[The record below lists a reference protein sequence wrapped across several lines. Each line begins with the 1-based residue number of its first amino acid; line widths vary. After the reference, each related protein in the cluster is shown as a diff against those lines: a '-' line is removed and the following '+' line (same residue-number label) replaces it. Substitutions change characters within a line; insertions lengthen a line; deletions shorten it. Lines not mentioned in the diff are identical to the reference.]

1 MSMEMK
7 LLLNCLLVISLFS
20 CSLNPVIDELNTQG
34 ECLREELVVEPVPRW
49 ECVEYAV
56 LEKGLPNIQET
67 ANQDLLSLPIPK
79 NPIVVAVYPNS
90 FTDQTGQ
97 RKSNSEFALFSTAI
111 TQQPNALLIRALKHA
126 GDGKFFRV
134 VERVGLD
141 NLTKERQLIRSAR
154 EQTANEEEKKKALRP
169 LLFAGILIEGAV
181 ISYEANLE
189 SGGIGARYLGIGNS
203 IQYREDNIT
212 VSLRMVSVATG
223 EVLLEVLSQKTI
235 FSYGKSEDVFR
246 FIEANTELVEVEL
259 GNARNE
265 SSTIA
270 LMKAIE
276 GGVLEIVETG
286 YEKGFWV
293 LQNKNEGVELNDEE

>member
-1 MSMEMK
+1 MAQSQK
-7 LLLNCLLVISLFS
+7 LQFLSVLLLSS
-20 CSLNPVIDELNTQG
+20 CSIFDQFEDTYEQRFSSNN
-34 ECLREELVVEPVPRW
+34 VVS
-49 ECVEYAV
+49 
-56 LEKGLPNIQET
+56 I
-67 ANQDLLSLPIPK
+67 QDLQSKKLKNVVIPEVS
-79 NPIVVAVYPNS
+79 PVVAVYPTA
-90 FTDQTGQ
+90 FTDHTGQ

-126 GDGKFFRV
+126 GDGNFFRV

-154 EQTANEEEKKKALRP
+154 EQTASEEDKNKALRP

-189 SGGIGARYLGIGNS
+189 SGGVGARYLGIGNS
-203 IQYREDNIT
+203 VQYREDNIT

-246 FIEANTELVEVEL
+246 FIEANTELVEIEL

-276 GGVLEIVETG
+276 GAVLELVQIG
-286 YEKGFWV
+286 YNRKYWV
-293 LQNKNEGVELNDEE
+293 LQKENQGVKLNDEIKINKPDCDADCVDNIRG

>member
-1 MSMEMK
+1 MAQLQK
-7 LLLNCLLVISLFS
+7 LQYLLVLLLSS
-20 CSLNPVIDELNTQG
+20 CSIFDQYEDTYDQRRQTDIVRI
-34 ECLREELVVEPVPRW
+34 
-49 ECVEYAV
+49 
-56 LEKGLPNIQET
+56 
-67 ANQDLLSLPIPK
+67 QDLQSPKLKNVQLPQVSP
-79 NPIVVAVYPNS
+79 VVAVYPTA

-154 EQTANEEEKKKALRP
+154 EQTATDEDKKKALRP

-189 SGGIGARYLGIGNS
+189 SGGVGARYLGVGNS
-203 IQYREDNIT
+203 VQYREDNIT

-246 FIEANTELVEVEL
+246 FIESGTELVEIEL

-276 GGVLEIVETG
+276 GGVLEIVNIG
-286 YEKGFWV
+286 YEKGFWI
-293 LQNKNEGVELNDEE
+293 LQNEGVGVKLNNEE

>member
-1 MSMEMK
+1 MEQLPK
-7 LLLNCLLVISLFS
+7 SSYLLVLLLSS
-20 CSLNPVIDELNTQG
+20 CSIFDQFEDTYEQRFSKDVAKI
-34 ECLREELVVEPVPRW
+34 
-49 ECVEYAV
+49 
-56 LEKGLPNIQET
+56 
-67 ANQDLLSLPIPK
+67 QDLQSAELKNVSIPEVS
-79 NPIVVAVYPNS
+79 PVVAVYPTS

-97 RKSNSEFALFSTAI
+97 RKSNSEFAMFSTAI

-154 EQTANEEEKKKALRP
+154 EQSANEEEKKKALRP

-189 SGGIGARYLGIGNS
+189 SGGVGARYLGIGKS
-203 IQYREDNIT
+203 VMYREDNIT
-212 VSLRMVSVATG
+212 ISMRMVSVATG

-235 FSYGKSEDVFR
+235 FSYGRSEDVFR
-246 FIEANTELVEVEL
+246 FVEAESELVEVEL
-259 GNARNE
+259 GNASNE

-276 GGVLEIVETG
+276 GGVLEIINTG
-286 YEKGFWV
+286 YDKGFWI
-293 LQNKNEGVELNDEE
+293 LQNNNQGVELNDEIKINRPDCDADCVDNIRG

>member
-1 MSMEMK
+1 MAQLLK
-7 LLLNCLLVISLFS
+7 LQYLLVLLLSS
-20 CSLNPVIDELNTQG
+20 CSIFDQFEDTYEQ
-34 ECLREELVVEPVPRW
+34 RFK
-49 ECVEYAV
+49 AH
-56 LEKGLPNIQET
+56 NIVT
-67 ANQDLLSLPIPK
+67 IQDLQSPVLRNVEVPK
-79 NPIVVAVYPNS
+79 VSPVVAVYPAA

-126 GDGKFFRV
+126 GNGDFFRV

-154 EQTANEEEKKKALRP
+154 EQFATDEEKKKQLAP
-169 LLFAGILIEGAV
+169 LLFAGILMEGAV

-189 SGGIGARYLGIGNS
+189 SGGVGARYLGIGNS
-203 IQYREDNIT
+203 VQYREDNIT

-235 FSYGKSEDVFR
+235 FSYGKSNDAFR
-246 FIEANTELVEVEL
+246 FIEAGTELVEIEL

-276 GGVLEIVETG
+276 GGVLEIINQG
-286 YEKGFWV
+286 YEKKYW
-293 LQNKNEGVELNDEE
+293 LYNLATKE

>member
-1 MSMEMK
+1 MERLLK
-7 LLLNCLLVISLFS
+7 SSYLSVLLLSS
-20 CSLNPVIDELNTQG
+20 CSTFDQLEDTYEHRFQAHN
-34 ECLREELVVEPVPRW
+34 VVS
-49 ECVEYAV
+49 
-56 LEKGLPNIQET
+56 IQELQSPYLRDI
-67 ANQDLLSLPIPK
+67 AIPK
-79 NPIVVAVYPNS
+79 VSPVVAVYPTA

-126 GDGKFFRV
+126 GNGQFFRV

-154 EQTANEEEKKKALRP
+154 EQFASEEEKKKQLAP

-189 SGGIGARYLGIGNS
+189 SGGAGARYLGIGNS

-246 FIEANTELVEVEL
+246 FIEAGTELVEIEL

-276 GGVLEIVETG
+276 GGVLEIIKQG
-286 YEKGFWV
+286 YEKKYWV
-293 LQNKNEGVELNDEE
+293 LQTEEILQIEEKSVE

>member
-1 MSMEMK
+1 LV
-7 LLLNCLLVISLFS
+7 LLLSS
-20 CSLNPVIDELNTQG
+20 CSIFDQFEDTYEQRFSKDVAKI
-34 ECLREELVVEPVPRW
+34 
-49 ECVEYAV
+49 
-56 LEKGLPNIQET
+56 
-67 ANQDLLSLPIPK
+67 QDLQSAELKNVSIPEVS
-79 NPIVVAVYPNS
+79 PVVAVYPTS

-97 RKSNSEFALFSTAI
+97 RKSNSEFAMFSTAI

-154 EQTANEEEKKKALRP
+154 EQSANEEEKKKALRP

-189 SGGIGARYLGIGNS
+189 SGGVGARYLGIGKS
-203 IQYREDNIT
+203 VMYREDNIT
-212 VSLRMVSVATG
+212 ISMRMVSVATG

-235 FSYGKSEDVFR
+235 FSYGRSEDVFR
-246 FIEANTELVEVEL
+246 FVEAESELVEVEL
-259 GNARNE
+259 GNASNE

-276 GGVLEIVETG
+276 GGVLEIINTG
-286 YEKGFWV
+286 YDKGFWI
-293 LQNKNEGVELNDEE
+293 LQNNNQGVELNDEIKINKPDCDADCVDNIRG

>member
-1 MSMEMK
+1 MAQSQK
-7 LLLNCLLVISLFS
+7 LQFLSVLLLSS
-20 CSLNPVIDELNTQG
+20 CSIFDQYEDTYEQRHSSNN
-34 ECLREELVVEPVPRW
+34 LVS
-49 ECVEYAV
+49 
-56 LEKGLPNIQET
+56 I
-67 ANQDLLSLPIPK
+67 QDLQSKKLK
-79 NPIVVAVYPNS
+79 NVIVPEVSPVVAVYPTA

-126 GDGKFFRV
+126 GNGKFFRV

-154 EQTANEEEKKKALRP
+154 EQFATEEEKKKQLAP
-169 LLFAGILIEGAV
+169 LLFAGILMEGAV

-189 SGGIGARYLGIGNS
+189 SGGVGARYLGIGNS
-203 IQYREDNIT
+203 VQYREDNIT

-246 FIEANTELVEVEL
+246 FIEAGTELVEIEL

-276 GGVLEIVETG
+276 GGVLEIVKQG
-286 YEKGFWV
+286 YNKKYWV
-293 LQNKNEGVELNDEE
+293 YNTPIKE

>member
-1 MSMEMK
+1 MAQLLKSQYLLV
-7 LLLNCLLVISLFS
+7 LLLSS
-20 CSLNPVIDELNTQG
+20 CSIFDQFEDTYEQ
-34 ECLREELVVEPVPRW
+34 RFSAQDVV
-49 ECVEYAV
+49 
-56 LEKGLPNIQET
+56 NIQ
-67 ANQDLLSLPIPK
+67 DLQSVELKQAPIPK
-79 NPIVVAVYPNS
+79 VSPVVAVYPTA

-154 EQTANEEEKKKALRP
+154 EQTATEDEKKKALRP

-203 IQYREDNIT
+203 VQYREDNIT
-212 VSLRMVSVATG
+212 VSMRMVSVATG
-223 EVLLEVLSQKTI
+223 EVLLEVLSRKTI

-246 FIEANTELVEVEL
+246 FIEAGTELVEIEL

-276 GGVLEIVETG
+276 GGVLEIINQG
-286 YEKGFWV
+286 YKRKFWI
-293 LQNKNEGVELNDEE
+293 LQNDNEGEELNDEDIDEPSCDAECIDNIRG

>member
-1 MSMEMK
+1 MVQLPKSLFLLA
-7 LLLNCLLVISLFS
+7 LLLSS
-20 CSLNPVIDELNTQG
+20 CSTLDQIEDTYEQ
-34 ECLREELVVEPVPRW
+34 R
-49 ECVEYAV
+49 YSKDIAQ
-56 LEKGLPNIQET
+56 I
-67 ANQDLLSLPIPK
+67 QDLQSPELKNVPIPQVS
-79 NPIVVAVYPNS
+79 PVVAVYPMS

>member
-1 MSMEMK
+1 MAQLQKLQVLSV
-7 LLLNCLLVISLFS
+7 LLLSS
-20 CSLNPVIDELNTQG
+20 CSIFDQFEDTYEQRFKAHN
-34 ECLREELVVEPVPRW
+34 VVT
-49 ECVEYAV
+49 
-56 LEKGLPNIQET
+56 I
-67 ANQDLLSLPIPK
+67 QDLQSPVLRDVEVPK
-79 NPIVVAVYPNS
+79 VSPVVAVYPTA

-154 EQTANEEEKKKALRP
+154 EQLASEEEKKKQLAP

-203 IQYREDNIT
+203 VQYREDNIT

-235 FSYGKSEDVFR
+235 FSYGKSNDAFR
-246 FIEANTELVEVEL
+246 FIEAGTELVEIEL

-276 GGVLEIVETG
+276 GGVLEIINQG
-286 YEKGFWV
+286 YEKKYW
-293 LQNKNEGVELNDEE
+293 LYNLETKR

>member
-1 MSMEMK
+1 MAQLQKSQYLLV
-7 LLLNCLLVISLFS
+7 LLLSS
-20 CSLNPVIDELNTQG
+20 CSILDQ
-34 ECLREELVVEPVPRW
+34 REDTYEQRFSANDVVS
-49 ECVEYAV
+49 
-56 LEKGLPNIQET
+56 I
-67 ANQDLLSLPIPK
+67 QDLQSIELRNV
-79 NPIVVAVYPNS
+79 NPPSISPVVAVYPS
-90 FTDQTGQ
+90 AFTDQTGQ

-154 EQTANEEEKKKALRP
+154 EQTATEEDKKKALRP
-169 LLFAGILIEGAV
+169 LLFAGVLMEGAV
-181 ISYEANLE
+181 ISYESNLE
-189 SGGIGARYLGIGNS
+189 SGGIGARYLGIGSS
-203 IQYREDNIT
+203 IMYREDNVT

-246 FIEANTELVEVEL
+246 FIESGTELVEIEL

-276 GGVLEIVETG
+276 GAVLELVEQG
-286 YEKGFWV
+286 YNRKYWV
-293 LQNKNEGVELNDEE
+293 LQSENKE

>member
-1 MSMEMK
+1 MAQLQKLQLLSV
-7 LLLNCLLVISLFS
+7 LLLSS
-20 CSLNPVIDELNTQG
+20 CSIFDQFEDTYEQRFKAHN
-34 ECLREELVVEPVPRW
+34 VVT
-49 ECVEYAV
+49 
-56 LEKGLPNIQET
+56 I
-67 ANQDLLSLPIPK
+67 QDLQSPVLRNVEVPK
-79 NPIVVAVYPNS
+79 VSPVVAVYPTA

-154 EQTANEEEKKKALRP
+154 EQLASEEEKKKQLAP

-203 IQYREDNIT
+203 VQYREDNIT

-235 FSYGKSEDVFR
+235 FSYGKSNDAFR
-246 FIEANTELVEVEL
+246 FIEAGTELVEIEL

-276 GGVLEIVETG
+276 GGVLEIINQG
-286 YEKGFWV
+286 YEKKYW
-293 LQNKNEGVELNDEE
+293 LYNSETKR

>member
-1 MSMEMK
+1 MAQLQKSQYLLV
-7 LLLNCLLVISLFS
+7 LLLSS
-20 CSLNPVIDELNTQG
+20 CSTLDQLEDTYENRFSAYN
-34 ECLREELVVEPVPRW
+34 VV
-49 ECVEYAV
+49 
-56 LEKGLPNIQET
+56 NIQ
-67 ANQDLLSLPIPK
+67 SLQSAELKNVPIPK
-79 NPIVVAVYPNS
+79 VSPVVAVYPTA

-126 GDGKFFRV
+126 GNGQFFRV

-154 EQTANEEEKKKALRP
+154 EQFASDEEKKKQLAP
-169 LLFAGILIEGAV
+169 LLFARILREGAV

-189 SGGIGARYLGIGNS
+189 SGGSGARYLGIGS
-203 IQYREDNIT
+203 SVQYREDNIT

-235 FSYGKSEDVFR
+235 FSYGRSEDVFR
-246 FIEANTELVEVEL
+246 FIEAGTELVEVEF

-276 GGVLEIVETG
+276 GGILEIVNLG
-286 YEKGFWV
+286 YEKKYWNR
-293 LQNKNEGVELNDEE
+293 QDEIEEVE

>member
-1 MSMEMK
+1 MAQLPKSQYLLV
-7 LLLNCLLVISLFS
+7 LLLSS
-20 CSLNPVIDELNTQG
+20 CSTFDQLEDTYEHRFSAHN
-34 ECLREELVVEPVPRW
+34 VV
-49 ECVEYAV
+49 
-56 LEKGLPNIQET
+56 NIQ
-67 ANQDLLSLPIPK
+67 DLQSTELKNVSIPK
-79 NPIVVAVYPNS
+79 VSPVVAVYPTA

-126 GDGKFFRV
+126 GNGQFFRE
-134 VERVGLD
+134 VEGVGLD

-154 EQTANEEEKKKALRP
+154 EQTASEEEKKKALRP

-181 ISYEANLE
+181 ISYESNLE
-189 SGGIGARYLGIGNS
+189 SGGSGARYLGVGKS
-203 IQYREDNIT
+203 VMYREDNIT

-235 FSYGKSEDVFR
+235 FSYGKSEDIFR
-246 FIEANTELVEVEL
+246 FIEAGTELVEVEM

-276 GGVLEIVETG
+276 GGVLEIVNDG
-286 YEKGFWV
+286 YEKGFWI
-293 LQNKNEGVELNDEE
+293 LQNNNQGVELNDEIEINEPDCDADCVDNIRG

>member
-1 MSMEMK
+1 MAQLHQLRYLSV
-7 LLLNCLLVISLFS
+7 LLLSS
-20 CSLNPVIDELNTQG
+20 CSILDQ
-34 ECLREELVVEPVPRW
+34 REDTYEQRFKAHDVVS
-49 ECVEYAV
+49 
-56 LEKGLPNIQET
+56 IQEL
-67 ANQDLLSLPIPK
+67 QSLYLRNVEVPK
-79 NPIVVAVYPNS
+79 VSPVVAVYPS
-90 FTDQTGQ
+90 AFTDQTGQ

-154 EQTANEEEKKKALRP
+154 EQFANEEEKKKQLSP
-169 LLFAGILIEGAV
+169 LLFAGILMEGAV

-189 SGGIGARYLGIGNS
+189 SGGIGARYLGIGS
-203 IQYREDNIT
+203 SVQYREDNVT

-246 FIEANTELVEVEL
+246 FIEAGTELVEIEL
-259 GNARNE
+259 GNANNE
-265 SSTIA
+265 STTIA

-276 GGVLEIVETG
+276 GGVLEIIKLG
-286 YEKGFWV
+286 YEKKYWV
-293 LQNKNEGVELNDEE
+293 YDLPTKE